1 LSPAL
6 PCCPRRFAGAD
17 DALQFAA
24 ARSAAI
30 EPASPGERGFAG
42 TARKAAYVGGVMEY
56 TIGAA
61 LGDLLVVNMA
71 VDRRLSEG
79 ADVMLKLANHGVV
92 PIVGA

>member
-1 LSPAL
+1 
-6 PCCPRRFAGAD
+6 
-17 DALQFAA
+17 
-24 ARSAAI
+24 
-30 EPASPGERGFAG
+30 
-42 TARKAAYVGGVMEY
+42 MEY